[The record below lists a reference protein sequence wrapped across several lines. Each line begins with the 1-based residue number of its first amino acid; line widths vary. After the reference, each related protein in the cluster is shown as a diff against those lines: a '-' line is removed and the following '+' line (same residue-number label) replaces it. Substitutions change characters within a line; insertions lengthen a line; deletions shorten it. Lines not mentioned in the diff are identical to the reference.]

1 MLSNVR
7 ILLVMAAYF
16 GLATLAYGIWT
27 YLDGGVIEPIGTA
40 AMGLTMILS
49 IFIAY
54 YLYSSHRRTP
64 MLPEDNYEGNIADD
78 AGEVGFFS
86 PWSWWPLILGA
97 SAGLAFLSLAVVGWW
112 LFYISVPFVIV
123 GVIGFVYEY
132 SRGVHAH

>member
-16 GLATLAYGIWT
+16 TLTTIAYGVWT
-27 YLDGGVIEPIGTA
+27 YIDGGAIEPIGTA
-40 AMGLTMILS
+40 AMGLLIILS
-49 IFIAY
+49 VFVAY
-54 YLYSSHRRTP
+54 YLWMGVRRTST
-64 MLPEDNYEGNIADD
+64 LPEDNLDAEIADD

-97 SAGLAFLSLAVVGWW
+97 SAGLAFLALAVGWW

-132 SRGVHAH
+132 SRGQHAH

>member
-7 ILLVMAAYF
+7 ILLVMAVYF
-16 GLATLAYGIWT
+16 AFATIVYGIWT
-27 YLDGGVIEPIGTA
+27 YLEFDAIEPIGTA
-40 AMGLTMILS
+40 AMGLTMVLS

-54 YLYSSHRRTP
+54 YLYSGHRRTA
-64 MLPEDNYEGNIADD
+64 MLPEDNLEGNISDES
-78 AGEVGFFS
+78 GEVGFFS

-97 SAGLAFLSLAVVGWW
+97 SAALAFLALAVGWW

-132 SRGVHAH
+132 SRGQHAH

>member
-16 GLATLAYGIWT
+16 TLTTIAYGVWT
-27 YLDGGVIEPIGTA
+27 YIDGGVIEPIGTA
-40 AMGLTMILS
+40 AMGLLIILS
-49 IFIAY
+49 VFVAY
-54 YLYSSHRRTP
+54 YLWMGVKRTST
-64 MLPEDNYEGNIADD
+64 LPEDNLDGEIADD

-97 SAGLAFLSLAVVGWW
+97 AAGLAFLALAVGWW
-112 LFYISVPFVIV
+112 LFYISVPFILV

-132 SRGVHAH
+132 SRGQHAH

>member
-7 ILLVMAAYF
+7 ILLAMAAYF
-16 GLATLAYGIWT
+16 AAATAVYGVWSHGE
-27 YLDGGVIEPIGTA
+27 LGAMEPIGTA

-54 YLYSSHRRTP
+54 YLYSAHRRTA
-64 MLPEDNYEGNIADD
+64 MLPEDNIDGRISDD
-78 AGEVGFFS
+78 SGEVGFFS

-97 SAGLAFLSLAVVGWW
+97 SAGLAFLALAVGWW
-112 LFYISVPFVIV
+112 LFFISIPFVLV

-132 SRGVHAH
+132 SRGQHSH

>member
-7 ILLVMAAYF
+7 ILLGMAVYF
-16 GLATLAYGIWT
+16 TAATIAYGIWT
-27 YLDGGVIEPIGTA
+27 YLDFGAIEPIGTA
-40 AMGLTMILS
+40 AMGLTMVLS

-54 YLYSSHRRTP
+54 YLYSGHRRTA
-64 MLPEDNYEGNIADD
+64 MLPEDNLEGNISDES
-78 AGEVGFFS
+78 GEVGFFS

-97 SAGLAFLSLAVVGWW
+97 SAALAFLALAVGWW

-132 SRGVHAH
+132 SRGAHAH

>member
-7 ILLVMAAYF
+7 ILLAMAVYF
-16 GLATLAYGIWT
+16 TAATIAYGIWT
-27 YLDGGVIEPIGTA
+27 YIEFGAIEPIGTA
-40 AMGLTMILS
+40 AMGLTMVLS

-54 YLYSSHRRTP
+54 YLYSGHRRTA
-64 MLPEDNYEGNIADD
+64 MLPEDNLEGNISDES
-78 AGEVGFFS
+78 GEVGFFS

-97 SAGLAFLSLAVVGWW
+97 SAALAFLALAVGWW

-132 SRGVHAH
+132 SRGQHAH